1 MHYRIG
7 YSSKKENASVYIE
20 YSLRK
25 PGVNHPIRQI
35 VRRLGKKQ
43 ELLKKNPKV
52 IEELQKE
59 VDRMNETT
67 KKNRTFT
74 PIVTV
79 EEYLSESEEKLRK
92 SLGYKKARFESR
104 CAGLLLLSP
113 LYERL
118 NLSYKFDYISGKYGF
133 KYDLAKITKD
143 LVLLR
148 MLSPAS
154 KLRTSIKGPR
164 DYLGFTSTN
173 VNHMYKALDVLC
185 ANKADIINYLN
196 KQLSKRIAD
205 RDTTACLYDITTYA
219 FESTDQ
225 DALRDFGYSKD
236 KKFNEVQVVMGLATD
251 SRGIPL
257 DYALYKG
264 NQAETTTMVPFVS
277 ELKKKFNISKV
288 TVVADKGLNSKGNID
303 SLVKLGCDYVLSSKV
318 RGASENIKRQV
329 LDPNGRQPITK
340 VNEEG
345 EIIDQ
350 GWFKELAVEDEII
363 YEPVNY
369 VWEEHDERK
378 LDELQKELNHKMTK
392 SGKKI
397 VSTLKRRYIITWSA
411 SRAAKDQHDR
421 QRLINKARK
430 LLAKP
435 SEIKSSFKRGGRSF
449 IQIDVQT
456 DSARLDEQLIE
467 EQAKF
472 DGIHVVE
479 TSLNIAATDVVSLY
493 ANLWKIENSFRT
505 LKSQL
510 QARPVFVRLPDH
522 VRGHFL
528 ICYLALCLHRFLEY
542 MLDKADKHTSADT
555 IIDTLNSTC
564 ISLIEPAEGVE
575 FYGTKGFG
583 QTAKEIMKI
592 VGLKVLNTFES
603 AGAMR
608 EKLKLYGAMRDF
620 YNTAV
625 QKI

>member
-1 MHYRIG
+1 M
-7 YSSKKENASVYIE
+7 
-20 YSLRK
+20 
-25 PGVNHPIRQI
+25 
-35 VRRLGKKQ
+35 
-43 ELLKKNPKV
+43 
-52 IEELQKE
+52 
-59 VDRMNETT
+59 
-67 KKNRTFT
+67 
-74 PIVTV
+74 
-79 EEYLSESEEKLRK
+79 
-92 SLGYKKARFESR
+92 
-104 CAGLLLLSP
+104 
-113 LYERL
+113 
-118 NLSYKFDYISGKYGF
+118 
-133 KYDLAKITKD
+133 
-143 LVLLR
+143 
-148 MLSPAS
+148 
-154 KLRTSIKGPR
+154 
-164 DYLGFTSTN
+164 
-173 VNHMYKALDVLC
+173 
-185 ANKADIINYLN
+185 
-196 KQLSKRIAD
+196 
-205 RDTTACLYDITTYA
+205 
-219 FESTDQ
+219 
-225 DALRDFGYSKD
+225 
-236 KKFNEVQVVMGLATD
+236 
-251 SRGIPL
+251 
-257 DYALYKG
+257 
-264 NQAETTTMVPFVS
+264 
-277 ELKKKFNISKV
+277 
-288 TVVADKGLNSKGNID
+288 
-303 SLVKLGCDYVLSSKV
+303 
-318 RGASENIKRQV
+318 
-329 LDPNGRQPITK
+329 
-340 VNEEG
+340 
-345 EIIDQ
+345 
-350 GWFKELAVEDEII
+350 AVEDEII

>member
-1 MHYRIG
+1 
-7 YSSKKENASVYIE
+7 
-20 YSLRK
+20 
-25 PGVNHPIRQI
+25 
-35 VRRLGKKQ
+35 
-43 ELLKKNPKV
+43 
-52 IEELQKE
+52 
-59 VDRMNETT
+59 
-67 KKNRTFT
+67 
-74 PIVTV
+74 
-79 EEYLSESEEKLRK
+79 
-92 SLGYKKARFESR
+92 
-104 CAGLLLLSP
+104 
-113 LYERL
+113 
-118 NLSYKFDYISGKYGF
+118 
-133 KYDLAKITKD
+133 
-143 LVLLR
+143 
-148 MLSPAS
+148 
-154 KLRTSIKGPR
+154 
-164 DYLGFTSTN
+164 
-173 VNHMYKALDVLC
+173 MYKALDVLC